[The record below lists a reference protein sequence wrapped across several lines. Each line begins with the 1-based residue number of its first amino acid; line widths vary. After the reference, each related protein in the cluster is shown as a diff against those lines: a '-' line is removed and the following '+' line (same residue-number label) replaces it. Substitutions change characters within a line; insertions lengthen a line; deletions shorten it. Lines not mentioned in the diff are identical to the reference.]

1 VNNGLEAPRGPRLIQ
16 DNAKDSRNALYER
29 NCEPKRITMTNR
41 PQEILDVRETGPD
54 ISEQTPRGRDHS
66 CAEHRSQEV
75 VPQDC
80 RQMWKELFLEA
91 LFFKAILESDKEK
104 LAELLKDAERVMVL
118 RAEELLNSSNH
129 HKERGEM
136 DTALAALLSIK
147 THKLGWPAV
156 SARDGLR

>member
-1 VNNGLEAPRGPRLIQ
+1 
-16 DNAKDSRNALYER
+16 
-29 NCEPKRITMTNR
+29 MTNR
-41 PQEILDVRETGPD
+41 PQEILDVRETGTD
-54 ISEQTPRGRDHS
+54 ISEQTPRGRDVC
-66 CAEHRSQEV
+66 CAEQRSQEV
-75 VPQDC
+75 VPQDS

-118 RAEELLNSSNH
+118 RAEELLNSSDH

-147 THKLGWPAV
+147 TQKLGWPAV
-156 SARDGLR
+156 SARDGLS